1 MIKLTKAT
9 IHKYKSYN
17 SEQTIQIE
25 NDITTLVGKNESGKT
40 GFLEA
45 ISKINYFQSDQKHEL
60 DITADYPRK
69 FLSKFKKSSED
80 ESAVTCDFKISEE
93 LINKINSKIG
103 EGVFSASSFS
113 YSLNYKE
120 SNTVSGVYANQEKYL
135 KYLYS
140 KFELNKELIEELKG
154 CKTIDSFLELT
165 EFENDGDNNIPTI
178 KSEIKTEIVSKA
190 SGNWDNTLS
199 SFVYNEFLKPNMPKF
214 WYFDEYYTLPSR
226 INLNHLKARNFNGDL
241 NEETYKTSMALLE
254 LANIDLDELLSS
266 TSFESFL
273 AELEA
278 TSNSITDD
286 IFEYWTTNE
295 NLEIKF
301 EIETLP
307 TNEKVLDIRIRNL
320 KHRVTL
326 PLQNRSKGFNW
337 FFSFIVWFSKIQSDS
352 DKNFILL
359 LDEPGL
365 NLHASA
371 QEDLLR
377 FIEDLSS
384 NYQVLYTTHS
394 PFMIDSTNLQRVRTI
409 LDTADG
415 TQISDVIQE
424 KDSDTLFPLQAALGY
439 NIAQNLF
446 ISKNNLLVE
455 GPADLVFLTA
465 MSNLLESKDK
475 TSLNDK
481 FTIVPTGGLDKV
493 ASFISLMRGN
503 NLNTVCLL
511 DSFNSKNKQRVDDL
525 ISSKIIKDKNVRFFD
540 EFCDL
545 EKADIEDMF
554 SKEEYIKLFNAAFSE
569 YEVKTEDLFE
579 ENNQI
584 LPQINKIIG
593 KRSFNHYKPAN
604 KLTQID
610 ISNGYFSE
618 ETLDRFEKMFKEI
631 NKLI

>member
-1 MIKLTKAT
+1 MIKLTKTT
-9 IHKYKSYN
+9 INKYKSYN
-17 SEQTIQIE
+17 TEQSIE
-25 NDITTLVGKNESGKT
+25 IESDVTTLVGKNESGKT
-40 GFLEA
+40 AFLEA
-45 ISKINYFQSDQKHEL
+45 ISKINYFQSDPNHEL

-80 ESAVTCDFKISEE
+80 ECAVTCDFEISKK
-93 LINKINSKIG
+93 LIDEINSEIG
-103 EGVFSASSFS
+103 EGTFKASTFS

-120 SNTVSGVYANQEKYL
+120 SNSISGVYANQHNYL
-135 KYLYS
+135 KHLYS
-140 KFELNKELIEELKG
+140 KFDLNKELIDELKA
-154 CKTIDSFLELT
+154 CKTIDSFLELN
-165 EFENDGDNNIPTI
+165 EFENDEDNKVPSI
-178 KSEIKTEIVSKA
+178 KTEIKTEIVANA
-190 SGNWDNTLS
+190 SGNWDNPLS
-199 SFVYNEFLKPNMPKF
+199 SYVYHQYVKPNMPKF

-226 INLNHLKARNFNGDL
+226 INLNHLKNKNFNGDL

-254 LANIDLDELLSS
+254 LANINLDELLAS

-307 TNEKVLDIRIRNL
+307 TNEKVLDIRIRNS

-326 PLQNRSKGFNW
+326 PLKNRSKGFNW
-337 FFSFIVWFSKIQSDS
+337 FFSFIVWFSKIQSES
-352 DKNFILL
+352 ENNFILL

-384 NYQVLYTTHS
+384 NYQVIYTTHS
-394 PFMIDSTNLQRVRTI
+394 PFMIDSVNLQRVRTI

-424 KDSDTLFPLQAALGY
+424 KDTDTLFPLQAALGY

-446 ISKNNLLVE
+446 ISKNNLFVE
-455 GPADLVFLTA
+455 GPADLIFLTA
-465 MSNLLESKDK
+465 MSNLLESKNK

-511 DSFNSKNKQRVDDL
+511 DSFNSKNQQRVDDL
-525 ISSKIIKDKNVRFFD
+525 VTSKIIKDKNVRFFD
-540 EFCDL
+540 EFCVL

-554 SKEEYIKLFNAAFSE
+554 SKEEYIKLFNSAFEE
-569 YEVKTEDLFE
+569 YDIKAEDLFDA
-579 ENNQI
+579 NNQI

-604 KLTQID
+604 KLTQVD
-610 ISNGYFSE
+610 ISDGYFSN
-618 ETLDRFEKMFKEI
+618 ETLERFEKMFIEI

>member
-17 SEQTIQIE
+17 TEQSIDIE
-25 NDITTLVGKNESGKT
+25 SDITTLVGKNESGKT
-40 GFLEA
+40 AFLEA
-45 ISKINYFQSDQKHEL
+45 ISKINYFQDDPKHQL
-60 DITADYPRK
+60 DITTDYPRK

-80 ESAVTCDFKISEE
+80 ESAVTCDFSISEE
-93 LINKINSKIG
+93 LINKINSELG
-103 EGVFSASSFS
+103 EGTFKAKTFS
-113 YSLNYKE
+113 YSLNYKG
-120 SNTVSGVYANQEKYL
+120 NNIVSGVYSNQSNYL
-135 KYLYS
+135 EFLYS
-140 KFELNKELIEELKG
+140 KFDLSNELKQELSK
-154 CKTIDSFLELT
+154 CKTIDSLIGKDD
-165 EFENDGDNNIPTI
+165 FENDEESVVPQI
-178 KSEIKTEIVSKA
+178 KSEINTKLISKA
-190 SGNWDNTLS
+190 NKNWNDPLS
-199 SFVYNEFLKPNMPKF
+199 NYIYRVFLQPNMPKF

-226 INLNHLKARNFNGDL
+226 INLNHLKAKNFNGDL

-254 LANIDLDELLSS
+254 LANINLDELLSS

-286 IFEYWTTNE
+286 IFEYWTTNG

-307 TNEKVLDIRIRNL
+307 NNEKVLDIRIRNL

-377 FIEDLSS
+377 FIADLSD
-384 NYQVLYTTHS
+384 NYQILYTTHS
-394 PFMIDSTNLQRVRTI
+394 PFMIDSVNLQRVRTI
-409 LDTADG
+409 LDTEEG
-415 TQISDVIQE
+415 TQISNAIQE
-424 KDSDTLFPLQAALGY
+424 RDSDTLFPLQAALGY

-455 GPADLVFLTA
+455 GPADLIILTA
-465 MSNLLESKDK
+465 MSNLLETKSR

-503 NLNTVCLL
+503 NLNTICLL

-525 ISSKIIKDKNVRFFD
+525 VTSKIIKDKNVRFFD
-540 EFCDL
+540 EFCAL

-554 SKEEYIKLFNAAFSE
+554 NKDEYIKLFNSAFEE
-569 YEVKTEDLFE
+569 YEVKMEDLFDA
-579 ENNQI
+579 NNQI

-610 ISNGYFSE
+610 ISNGYFSD
-618 ETLDRFEKMFKEI
+618 ETLERFEKMFAEI

>member
-17 SEQTIQIE
+17 TEQSIEIE

-80 ESAVTCDFKISEE
+80 ESAVTCDFAIPKE
-93 LINKINSKIG
+93 LINQISLLIG
-103 EGVFSASSFS
+103 EDTFKSTVFS
-113 YSLNYKE
+113 YSLNYIE
-120 SNTVSGVYANQEKYL
+120 NNTISGVQTNQENYL

-140 KFELNKELIEELKG
+140 KFELSKELVSELKD
-154 CKTIDSFLELT
+154 CKTINSFLELT
-165 EFENDGDNNIPTI
+165 EIENDVENKIPTI
-178 KSEIKTEIVSKA
+178 KSEIQTEVISKA
-190 SGNWDNTLS
+190 SVNWDNPLS

-214 WYFDEYYTLPSR
+214 WYFDEYYSLPSR
-226 INLNHLKARNFNGDL
+226 INLNHLKAKNFNEDL
-241 NEETYKTSMALLE
+241 TEDTYKTSMALLE
-254 LANIDLDELLSS
+254 LANIDLDELLGS

-307 TNEKVLDIRIRNL
+307 NSEKVLDIRIRNL

-371 QEDLLR
+371 QKDLLR

-394 PFMIDSTNLQRVRTI
+394 PFMIDSVNLQRVRTI
-409 LDTADG
+409 LDSADG

-455 GPADLVFLTA
+455 GPADLIFLTA
-465 MSNLLESKDK
+465 MSNLLESKNK

-525 ISSKIIKDKNVRFFD
+525 VINKIIKDKNVRFFD

-545 EKADIEDMF
+545 DKADIEDMF
-554 SKEEYIKLFNAAFSE
+554 NKDEYIKLFNSAFSE
-569 YEVKTEDLFE
+569 HEVKTDDLFDVD
-579 ENNQI
+579 NQI
-584 LPQINKIIG
+584 LPQLNKIIG

-618 ETLDRFEKMFKEI
+618 ETLERFDKMFKEI